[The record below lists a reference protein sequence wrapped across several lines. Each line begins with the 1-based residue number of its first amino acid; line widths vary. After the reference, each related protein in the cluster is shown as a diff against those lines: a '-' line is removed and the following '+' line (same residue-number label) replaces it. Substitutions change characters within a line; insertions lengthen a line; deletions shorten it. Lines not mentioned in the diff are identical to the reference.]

1 MLCKVEIKN
10 QMDSKKCKIISLPK
24 VEDLRGSLTFIERNH
39 LPFESK
45 RIFYIYDIPTGKS
58 RGAHA
63 HKKCK
68 QFMICL
74 SGSFDVEVDDGVIR
88 KTFHLNRPWEGLYV
102 PPMVWAAETNFDP
115 GSLCLVLCSDFYDE
129 DDYIRDYNDFIKY
142 KNDTL

>member
-1 MLCKVEIKN
+1 
-10 QMDSKKCKIISLPK
+10 MDPEKSRMIILPK
-24 VEDLRGSLTFIERNH
+24 FEDLRGSLTFVEKNH

-74 SGSFDVEVDDGVIR
+74 SGSFDVEVDDGVS
-88 KTFHLNRPWEGLYV
+88 KETFHLNRPWEGLYV
-102 PPMVWAAETNFDP
+102 PSLVWAAETNFDP

-129 DDYIRDYNDFIKY
+129 SDYIREYQDFLRFIK
-142 KNDTL
+142 KHK